1 MVIDKKIRER
11 KSLGSFRLDFKWQAE
26 KGKCVLQRVADAEVD
41 CLSVLYERKLCLFF
55 SFRVCEIHIRFEHT
69 CYWLIAF

>member
-41 CLSVLYERKLCLFF
+41 CLSVLFGKKVVPFLFEYLRF
-55 SFRVCEIHIRFEHT
+55 ISDLNIHVT
-69 CYWLIAF
+69 GS

>member
-11 KSLGSFRLDFKWQAE
+11 KSLGSVRLDFKWQAE

-41 CLSVLYERKLCLFF
+41 CLSVLFERKLCFFF
-55 SFRVCEIHIRFEHT
+55 SSM
-69 CYWLIAF
+69 

>member
-41 CLSVLYERKLCLFF
+41 CLSVLFERSCAF

-69 CYWLIAF
+69 CDWLIAF

>member
-41 CLSVLYERKLCLFF
+41 CLSVLFERKLCLFF
-55 SFRVCEIHIRFEHT
+55 FEYVRFTSDLNIHVT
-69 CYWLIAF
+69 GS